1 MATTL
6 HTALESRSSRH
17 RRASADAPPSLWLSA
32 ADGRRLAADVFEP
45 TGPVRAAVV
54 IASAMG
60 VPRGYYAAF
69 ARYLAQGGL
78 GVITFDYRGVGDS
91 RLYESVKD
99 ERATLRDWG
108 ELDVPAAIAAAR
120 ARFGAVPTLY
130 VGHSVGGQL
139 FGLDT
144 HDDVAAALFVGSQS
158 GYWRHWSGAGRLG
171 MLAMW
176 YLLVPGF
183 TAELGYLPMKFF
195 KQGED
200 LPREVARDW
209 ARWGRE
215 PSYVMSYAAP
225 KGGGGFRHWSGS
237 LLAYGLDDDGFAPA
251 RGVRALVS
259 FYEGAR
265 AETRVIA
272 PAALGEKAIGHF
284 GFFRPRFEENL
295 WREARSWLLGEAGVV
310 HPKQIDGPA

>member
-1 MATTL
+1 MAMTTP
-6 HTALESRSSRH
+6 ASVEGSRRTS
-17 RRASADAPPSLWLSA
+17 RASAGLPPTVWLAA
-32 ADGRRLAADVFEP
+32 ADGRRLAGDVFEP
-45 TGPVRAAVV
+45 AGPVRAAVV

-69 ARYLAQGGL
+69 ARYLAQSGL

-91 RLYESVKD
+91 RLFESVRE

-108 ELDVPAAIAAAR
+108 ELDVPAAIAGAR
-120 ARFGAVPTLY
+120 ARFGSVPILY

-209 ARWGRE
+209 ARWGRH
-215 PSYVMSYAAP
+215 PSYVMSYAGP

-237 LLAYGLDDDGFAPA
+237 LLAYGLEDDGFAPE

-259 FYEGAR
+259 FYEAAR
-265 AETRVIA
+265 AETRVVA
-272 PAALGEKAIGHF
+272 PNAIGEKAVGHF
-284 GFFRPRFEENL
+284 GFFRSKFEENL
-295 WREARSWLLGEAGVV
+295 WKDARSWLLEAAAVT
-310 HPKQIDGPA
+310 HIKRLD